1 MLDLLIVN
9 GLIID
14 GTGSPG
20 YYAAVGV
27 QGDSVRIFR
36 GDLSSVEAARTIDAT
51 DHVVCPGFI
60 DVHAHSALMIL
71 AEPRHEPKVRQ
82 GITTELIGID
92 GNSYAPFRSHQDLL
106 RFIELNSGLEGN
118 PPLPGRWSTVE
129 QYLAMFDQ
137 KVAVNIA
144 YILGNSPV
152 RIDTIGWE
160 DKPAT
165 RADLENMK
173 AVIRE
178 AMEQGAFGLST
189 GLDYPPGN
197 YADTDEL
204 VDLSTLVAKMGGIYH
219 THVRYKLGDR
229 FLDPFREALEIG
241 QRSGVPVHV
250 THFYQ
255 RAPSSGGGHRL
266 LRLVEDASEGGQDVT
281 FDSYPYIYGS
291 TRLIILFPDWA
302 HDGGPERLKEVLRS
316 QEGRERLRLET
327 GPRAPSWQD
336 MWLTYFKRPENHK
349 YEGVVHRGGGRGDG
363 QASSG
368 RHMRH
373 LAGGGL
379 ADQLRGRG
387 GFRQHPARLRHPPSV
402 HGGERR
408 PPPGRLPQPPYLRL
422 LPHNPGGVR
431 EGGEADVS
439 AVCDTKDDILSG
451 PAAGDTGQRSTPGWH
466 EGGHHGVPSQEH
478 SRHHHTHEPQAVP
491 HRNRVRYRQRRG
503 RRGPGQP
510 HRSAGR
516 TSAEARA
523 SVDLAA
529 LWPCLTPLNRED
541 DAGRAVGVVVDG
553 LLRDLVAT
561 LQP

>member
-1 MLDLLIVN
+1 MASNNAETWEVFSDMLDLLIAN

-27 QGDSVRIFR
+27 QGDTVRIFR

-129 QYLAMFDQ
+129 QYLDMFDQ

-152 RIDTIGWE
+152 RIDATGWE

-204 VDLSTLVAKMGGIYH
+204 VELSTLVAKMGGIYH

-229 FLDPFREALEIG
+229 YLDPFREALEIG

-255 RAPSSGGGHRL
+255 RTPSSGGGHRL

-291 TRLIILFPDWA
+291 TRLVILFPDWA
-302 HDGGPERLKEVLRS
+302 HDGGPERLREVLGS

-349 YEGVVHRGGGRGDG
+349 YEGWSIAEVAEATGKHPVDAICDILLEEDLQTSYVAAGASGNTLPAFVTHPLSMVGSDALLLGDYPSPRTYG
-363 QASSG
+363 CFPII
-368 RHMRH
+368 
-373 LAGGGL
+373 LA
-379 ADQLRGRG
+379 
-387 GFRQHPARLRHPPSV
+387 
-402 HGGERR
+402 E
-408 PPPGRLPQPPYLRL
+408 Y
-422 LPHNPGGVR
+422 VR
-431 EGGEADVS
+431 EENQMSLPYAIRKMTS
-439 AVCDTKDDILSG
+439 F
-451 PAAGDTGQRSTPGWH
+451 PAQRLGIPD
-466 EGGHHGVPSQEH
+466 
-478 SRHHHTHEPQAVP
+478 R
-491 HRNRVRYRQRRG
+491 
-503 RRGPGQP
+503 
-510 HRSAGR
+510 
-516 TSAEARA
+516 
-523 SVDLAA
+523 
-529 LWPCLTPLNRED
+529 
-541 DAGRAVGVVVDG
+541 G
-553 LLRDLVAT
+553 LLRDGMKADITVFNPNNVKAPAT
-561 LQP
+561 RTDPKQFPIGIEYVIVNGAVVVDRGSHTGALAGRVLRHGRTST